1 MVIVNSYV
9 CLPEGM
15 FVAQGS
21 SLLVASKT
29 PEAPYALNAILG
41 ALLGVGMDL
50 ALILTIK
57 DGEMR
62 ISWDVM
68 GLNILNQQNRDF
80 TIKNRDFS

>member
-1 MVIVNSYV
+1 
-9 CLPEGM
+9 M

-62 ISWDVM
+62 ISWD
-68 GLNILNQQNRDF
+68 
-80 TIKNRDFS
+80 